1 MKKLRRIKSESM
13 LGGVAA
19 GLAEYFDI
27 DVTIIRVILAIGIVA
42 PFPVVIPY
50 VIMWIV
56 MPVAEPALPGRA
68 ELSDLKIVGS

>member
-1 MKKLRRIKSESM
+1 M

-27 DVTIIRVILAIGIVA
+27 DVTLIRVILAIGIVA

-50 VIMWIV
+50 VVMWIV
-56 MPVAEPALPGRA
+56 MPAKEETSMKGIT
-68 ELSDLKIVGS
+68 IVSS

>member
-1 MKKLRRIKSESM
+1 MKKLRRNKSESM

-19 GLAEYFDI
+19 GLAEYLDI
-27 DVTIIRVILAIGIVA
+27 DVTLIRIILAIGIIA

-56 MPVAEPALPGRA
+56 MPVKDLALPQTTTK
-68 ELSDLKIVGS
+68 DLMIISS